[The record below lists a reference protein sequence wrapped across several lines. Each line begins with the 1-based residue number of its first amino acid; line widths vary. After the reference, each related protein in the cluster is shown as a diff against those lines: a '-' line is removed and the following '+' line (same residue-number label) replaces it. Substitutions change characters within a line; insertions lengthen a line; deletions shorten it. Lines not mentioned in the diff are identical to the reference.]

1 MPWFK
6 QLLVTRDTRATDAAA
21 VTQHPLPAIQS
32 VSRAFGHLQGMA
44 DALPGHLAILLPVT
58 ATSAEAPSILASFV
72 MEWTWSNT
80 FSRHIINLCKTNIA
94 YVAQWHE
101 NFVFP
106 PTAIL
111 EIQIDGGKKHQG
123 RAQDALDEWH
133 AIQPDIMAKSRQPGF
148 QLTPHVM
155 ESHSLFH

>member
-1 MPWFK
+1 
-6 QLLVTRDTRATDAAA
+6 
-21 VTQHPLPAIQS
+21 
-32 VSRAFGHLQGMA
+32 MA

-80 FSRHIINLCKTNIA
+80 FSRHIINLCKMYIA
-94 YVAQWHE
+94 VVAQRHE

-123 RAQDALDEWH
+123 RAQDALDE
-133 AIQPDIMAKSRQPGF
+133 
-148 QLTPHVM
+148 
-155 ESHSLFH
+155 